1 VNRGLLLVGRDCKKG
16 CNLFPTSAKKG
27 VFQMKRF
34 ILPMVLTIVIIGCGS
49 KKAPYFPFDIPDNPN
64 YLYAPATATS
74 KDMQHA
80 INIAKEEGRVEIAR
94 QLEARV
100 SAMFKRFIEETGS
113 GTDAELLQQTADVSK
128 SVVSTMLY
136 GCRAKKEDVK
146 REGKLYRAYVLME
159 VPIGEANEALM
170 AQIKAREHLYT
181 RFRAAQA
188 FKELSEEVKRYEEF
202 KRQEGLQ

>member
-1 VNRGLLLVGRDCKKG
+1 
-16 CNLFPTSAKKG
+16 
-27 VFQMKRF
+27 MKRF
-34 ILPMVLTIVIIGCGS
+34 ILLMVLTILFIGCGS
-49 KKAPYFPFDIPDNPN
+49 KSLHFPFDIPNNPN
-64 YLYAPATATS
+64 YLYARATATS

-80 INIAKEEGRVEIAR
+80 LNSAKEEGRVELAR
-94 QLEARV
+94 QLETRV
-100 SAMFKRFIEETGS
+100 SAMFKRFIEETGG

-128 SVVSTMLY
+128 SVVSTTLY

-181 RFRAAQA
+181 RFRAAQG
-188 FKELSEEVKRYEEF
+188 FKELAEEVEKYEKF
-202 KRQEGLQ
+202 KREQGF